1 MKEIARTNQNPNSVR
16 RRFALPH
23 TIWHSYKWRWRKA
36 PPSFIWVLCPKQNFH
51 CYKKQNRFDNI

>member
-16 RRFALPH
+16 RRFAPPH

-36 PPSFIWVLCPKQNFH
+36 PPSFIWVLCPKEW
-51 CYKKQNRFDNI
+51 KL